1 VVGGG
6 SRVVGCRRFGDV
18 LVTGGRGGL
27 RPAARPRFF
36 CWITLFSWTPSRTTI
51 SNVTHGDENHMLNT
65 RFINAA
71 LPAKRDYPIS
81 L

>member
-1 VVGGG
+1 MDAVR
-6 SRVVGCRRFGDV
+6 SHSLAFSLLLSSTGD
-18 LVTGGRGGL
+18 GGGL

-51 SNVTHGDENHMLNT
+51 SNVTHGDEHHMLNT

-71 LPAKRDYPIS
+71 LPAKRDYLIS
-81 L
+81 P